1 MTDTTQLKN
10 FTAKGCVIPVLFTIG
25 VSGEELE
32 LQSIHDSNDSF
43 FDDIT
48 NLFDFGIRVRERR
61 VSSCSEDGFLIVD
74 GVLSSVLASGVG
86 E

>member
-10 FTAKGCVIPVLFTIG
+10 FTAKSCVILVLFTIG
-25 VSGEELE
+25 ISGEVLE
-32 LQSIHDSNDSF
+32 FQSIRDSNDSF

-61 VSSCSEDGFLIVD
+61 VLSCNEDGFLIPD
-74 GVLSSVLASGVG
+74 GLASGVG